1 MLIKALELSK
11 YIVSKC
17 VNDKDPITNL
27 QLQKILYYIQYEF
40 LSNRNEPIFSDDI
53 EAWAFG
59 PVVPDVYYY
68 FSFFGAK
75 FINTMFNNYEEIIK
89 DNFIRNIIDNI
100 VEEKRKL
107 NPWDMVKDT
116 HKTGKAWDLIYNDKN
131 KIKKII
137 PIDLIKKGI

>member
-11 YIVSKC
+11 YIISKC
-17 VNDKDPITNL
+17 INDKDPITNL
-27 QLQKILYYIQYEF
+27 QLQKILYYIQYDF

-59 PVVPDVYYY
+59 PVIPNVYYY
-68 FSFFGAK
+68 FSVFGSDFIDAK
-75 FINTMFNNYEEIIK
+75 FENYQEII
-89 DNFIRNIIDNI
+89 DNESIRNIIDSI
-100 VEEKRKL
+100 VEKKRKL
-107 NPWDMVKDT
+107 NPWDMVEDT
-116 HKTGKAWDLIYNDKN
+116 HKKGKAWDLIYNDKR